1 MQTLDA
7 NADLLLNG
15 GVEAPWGKQFDLL
28 HYADAE
34 TGGLH
39 VQRFHGIPIV
49 RRPATTPAGEHQ
61 LWRRPESNGRRN
73 QRPRRRPPITAVS
86 SSPPCSV
93 RQTTAL
99 HGSCRRHIILLV
111 DGSEST
117 GNGWRP
123 DRGGRIATVPSVGSW
138 QRVRDDRPVL
148 SALHGPRARR
158 QATGDASHEG
168 RSSWMWKTPA
178 PAARPNMRSTACLPA
193 VGRPR

>member
-1 MQTLDA
+1 MPVPTSSNKIHIQDTHAGTPLDA
-7 NADLLLNG
+7 SADLLLNG
-15 GVEAPWGKQFDLL
+15 GVEAPWGKQLDLL

-99 HGSCRRHIILLV
+99 HGSCR
-111 DGSEST
+111 
-117 GNGWRP
+117 
-123 DRGGRIATVPSVGSW
+123 AT
-138 QRVRDDRPVL
+138 
-148 SALHGPRARR
+148 
-158 QATGDASHEG
+158 
-168 RSSWMWKTPA
+168 SSWYNFFANGVILCSEVDELLNCSVEVAVVGLGGELRRDMVAHPA
-178 PAARPNMRSTACLPA
+178 IRSNKADLLDDDGCPSSFS
-193 VGRPR
+193 RKS